1 MAEGFLASLEMTVLA
16 FLSGGGHGRAV
27 PLRTGRVAAVK
38 NPVSGR
44 QRLAT
49 RHFEEP
55 ACRRRAQRREISLIP
70 ISEEVIALKAR
81 NGGGI
86 SRVARNDR
94 HRARRHCYTER
105 IAMIPECYK
114 IRDLEIQPAT
124 VLAPMA
130 GVTDTL
136 FRRVIRGLGGCGL
149 LMTEFTSSEGI
160 TRSAKKT
167 LRYLYFQDDEHP
179 ITAQLFGANPQVM
192 ADAARMVE
200 DLGYDA
206 VDINLGCPAKKVVKC
221 GGSGL
226 LRDLPLLGEI
236 FRAVRAAVRIPLT
249 IKLRAGWDENS
260 IVAVEVARM
269 AEDCGVEGVAVHPRT
284 REQGYT
290 GRADWTL
297 IAAVKRS
304 VRIPVIGNGDVN
316 APEDAERMVKET
328 GCDGVMIGRA
338 AATNPW
344 IFAQMAQYAATGR
357 YDTPTDTDRHHL
369 LSDYYQQ
376 ISAANL
382 PDGVGKMKQFACWF
396 SHGVGNGSELRR
408 SVHAA
413 RTQTEVLESVE
424 RFFEHRGAAV
434 DA

>member
-1 MAEGFLASLEMTVLA
+1 MAET
-16 FLSGGGHGRAV
+16 
-27 PLRTGRVAAVK
+27 
-38 NPVSGR
+38 
-44 QRLAT
+44 
-49 RHFEEP
+49 
-55 ACRRRAQRREISLIP
+55 
-70 ISEEVIALKAR
+70 
-81 NGGGI
+81 
-86 SRVARNDR
+86 
-94 HRARRHCYTER
+94 
-105 IAMIPECYK
+105 AMIPAEYNV
-114 IRDLEIQPAT
+114 RDLVIRPAT
-124 VLAPMA
+124 ILAPMA

-167 LRYLYFQDDEHP
+167 LRYLFFQEDEHP

-236 FRAVRAAVRIPLT
+236 FRSVRSAVKIPLT

-260 IVAVEVARM
+260 VVAVDVAKM
-269 AEDCGVEGVAVHPRT
+269 AEDLGVEGVAVHPRT
-284 REQGYT
+284 RTQGYS
-290 GRADWTL
+290 GSADWNL
-297 IAAVKRS
+297 IAAVKQA

-316 APEDAERMVKET
+316 SPEDAERIVEVT
-328 GCDGVMIGRA
+328 GCDAVMIGRA

-344 IFAQMAQYAATGR
+344 IFSQMAQYAASGR
-357 YDTPTDTDRHHL
+357 YDTPTDTDRHRL
-369 LSDYYQQ
+369 LSGYFQE
-376 ISAANL
+376 ITAANL

-396 SHGVGNGSELRR
+396 THGVGNGSELRR
-408 SVHAA
+408 NVHEA
-413 RTQTEVLESVE
+413 RTQQEILESVE
-424 RFFEHRGAAV
+424 RFFEHRSDLGDDREAV
-434 DA
+434 NRNVDRQAVARN

>member
-1 MAEGFLASLEMTVLA
+1 LLPFLPGFSHLP
-16 FLSGGGHGRAV
+16 HW
-27 PLRTGRVAAVK
+27 
-38 NPVSGR
+38 
-44 QRLAT
+44 
-49 RHFEEP
+49 
-55 ACRRRAQRREISLIP
+55 
-70 ISEEVIALKAR
+70 
-81 NGGGI
+81 
-86 SRVARNDR
+86 
-94 HRARRHCYTER
+94 HCYTE
-105 IAMIPECYK
+105 IITPMIPASYK
-114 IRDLEIQPAT
+114 IRDLRIAPAT

-167 LRYLYFQDDEHP
+167 LRYLYFQEDEHP
-179 ITAQLFGANPQVM
+179 ITAQLFGANPAVM

-236 FRAVRAAVRIPLT
+236 FHAVRAAVRIPLT

-260 IVAVEVARM
+260 IVAVDVAKM

-284 REQGYT
+284 REQGYS
-290 GRADWTL
+290 GRADWGR
-297 IAAVKRS
+297 IAAVKQA
-304 VRIPVIGNGDVN
+304 VKIPVIGNGDVN
-316 APEDAERMVKET
+316 TPEDANRIVTET
-328 GCDGVMIGRA
+328 GCDAVMIGRA

-357 YDTPTDTDRHHL
+357 YTTPTDVDRYHL
-369 LSDYYQQ
+369 LSGYYRE

-408 SVHAA
+408 TVHAA
-413 RTQTEVLESVE
+413 RTQQDVLDSVE
-424 RFFEHRGAAV
+424 RFFQQPAAAV
-434 DA
+434 EASSGGLRVAGS